1 MACSCRR
8 CPDFKKKANTVIHID
23 LTSASP
29 TMSDIFSRYTDLH
42 SCVLEPGQL
51 FWDFYNKW
59 DRCFEAYTKAAGAQG
74 EALKCV
80 TFMQSLG
87 QPFLPWISTLTS
99 TKRIGD
105 VGTGP
110 SVSFKDLRNAA
121 REQWYVLW
129 TAEEAREQKEREE
142 SQAAHVASMERSR
155 AERAA
160 ERDKLRE
167 SRIRLDAEMERRR
180 MDRAES
186 DRAHAETMA
195 ERARVHAEKMAESNR
210 VHAEEMA
217 ERAAERARKD
227 RAHAIEMENE
237 RVKRDP
243 ECHIRAA
250 KRGRKRARRAARNRT
265 RATRME
271 ITPAER
277 NTARDTRI
285 HAHARDT
292 TERPQAGVLPR
303 QYPAAG
309 VVPAATSVIT
319 EPEAAK
325 PRYGFGA
332 LKQDLDAL
340 KHELEALLDATRGA
354 VDASRPDFSP
364 SEYAYEAPDIV
375 TE

>member
-1 MACSCRR
+1 
-8 CPDFKKKANTVIHID
+8 
-23 LTSASP
+23 
-29 TMSDIFSRYTDLH
+29 
-42 SCVLEPGQL
+42 
-51 FWDFYNKW
+51 
-59 DRCFEAYTKAAGAQG
+59 
-74 EALKCV
+74 
-80 TFMQSLG
+80 MQSLG

-99 TKRIGD
+99 AKRIGD
-105 VGTGP
+105 VGTGSP
-110 SVSFKDLRNAA
+110 VSFQDLRNAA

-142 SQAAHVASMERSR
+142 PQAPHVASMERSR
-155 AERAA
+155 AERAV
-160 ERDKLRE
+160 ERDKLRG

-180 MDRAES
+180 VDRAES

-195 ERARVHAEKMAESNR
+195 ERARVHAEKMAESNG

-237 RVKRDP
+237 RVKRDA
-243 ECHIRAA
+243 ECRIRAA
-250 KRGRKRARRAARNRT
+250 KRGRKRARRAARDRT

-271 ITPAER
+271 ITRAER
-277 NTARDTRI
+277 NTARDTSI
-285 HAHARDT
+285 LAHARDT
-292 TERPQAGVLPR
+292 TERPQVGVLPR
-303 QYPAAG
+303 QYPPFG
-309 VVPAATSVIT
+309 VVPAATSVTT

-325 PRYGFGA
+325 PRYGSGV
-332 LKQDLDAL
+332 LKQDLDAI

-364 SEYAYEAPDIV
+364 TEYAYEAPDIV